1 MVTSSANVMACNN
14 LSVSQ
19 LTAEL
24 KSTVDGRNRSE
35 SIAYRNVR
43 TRNVPTD
50 PRIAL
55 GYTSSNSVHPK
66 NTSDSSN
73 PFTAKSAAAGNN
85 FAHLAKTTN
94 TQVSNIQP
102 TSRSKLCSNDEKC
115 KLPNLTKVQFDSAVH
130 DDQVGD
136 QNQEPKKE
144 IPTKLSD
151 EEDCLYI
158 KTVNLGINNK
168 IFTGSHHQ
176 SHSTKLHESTGYM
189 GYQRED
195 INNNKTRIPF
205 INDEDSMSFNR
216 NSSSRQYRN
225 DLRSA
230 SIAKANQECNQIKV
244 DALSAKSSET
254 DVTQDCNDR
263 AASKLSSENTP
274 ILAENDKISDI
285 HHSANETDHENRLTS
300 DQQSLNSKLS
310 SVSENNQSNLQLRDP
325 CFAKAEICSE
335 ITNPIVS
342 GSNKSE
348 LKIDTLDNK
357 QENNSGDKNLRK
369 KVILPLK
376 QLRFGDK
383 GDNSSSYDQDSTN
396 NEVEIQQDRD
406 DGTSSLTGIFL
417 CIKMDQSCNYIT
429 GCNENIYLFLI
440 VPSSNDQGENITS
453 EPSRPVFEK
462 SELSDAAAIEGME
475 EKLEKEGQVLGIT
488 NTSEKSVILEDR
500 LEISDN
506 TIMDAVRS
514 EMGKSDNSFKA
525 ENKLGVTEEE
535 NHDQHIDNKKVQSEG
550 IDQIEM
556 RTSNNSCDA
565 YHGPNITDSGLR
577 EKNNE
582 EFKLTDEFGCSESE
596 MDVVNA
602 KGTQKITQENSRA
615 GKMNRYVLGKGK
627 LDQKCFLPSAI
638 TIVGHEDRITSTI
651 LGEKRIEIETS
662 TETVIND
669 IKIIKKEPEDLNS
682 KFTKNESLRIELNI
696 NNSTSSTASNE
707 LELKIS
713 NKPKWNVDKI
723 SNGSLAFSLFYRF
736 NTEQK
741 YASPTANAQKL
752 PKQEENLYERQN
764 DRDESPKHPN
774 IANSGEVLEF
784 NDVNMLKN

>member
-19 LTAEL
+19 LTTEL

-85 FAHLAKTTN
+85 SAHLAKTTN

-102 TSRSKLCSNDEKC
+102 TSRSKLCSNDEKY
-115 KLPNLTKVQFDSAVH
+115 KLPNLTKVQFDAAVH

-230 SIAKANQECNQIKV
+230 SIA
-244 DALSAKSSET
+244 

-285 HHSANETDHENRLTS
+285 HHSDL
-300 DQQSLNSKLS
+300 
-310 SVSENNQSNLQLRDP
+310 

-565 YHGPNITDSGLR
+565 YHGPNITESGLR

-582 EFKLTDEFGCSESE
+582 EFKLTDEFGCSE
-596 MDVVNA
+596 
-602 KGTQKITQENSRA
+602 ITQENSRA
-615 GKMNRYVLGKGK
+615 GKMNRYVLGKG
-627 LDQKCFLPSAI
+627 
-638 TIVGHEDRITSTI
+638 HEDRITSTI
-651 LGEKRIEIETS
+651 LEEKRIEIETS

-713 NKPKWNVDKI
+713 NKPKWN
-723 SNGSLAFSLFYRF
+723 
-736 NTEQK
+736 EQK

-752 PKQEENLYERQN
+752 PKQEENLYERQS
-764 DRDESPKHPN
+764 DRDESPIHPN

-784 NDVNMLKN
+784 NDVHMLKKLIHMFVNSI